1 MQQQILVQGLAAL
14 AALAG
19 GAFLF
24 FSAFRRL
31 ALRRAVEDTP
41 TSKIRSAALGRV
53 ELKGRCREPALKAP
67 FSGLDCVWCRIKVE
81 EERTETDM
89 RGRTSRQWVTLH
101 ESVRA
106 PLFTLDDG
114 TGTLQVDPTGAEVD
128 AAESLRW
135 TSGWMQASALP
146 PGPEAYQWAM
156 GGKRRLTEWCLLKDA
171 PLYALGVL
179 REPAAGDEVKPA
191 PRLMQGRNGEPFYLS
206 SRDEQGILSSL
217 LSSVMWRLILG
228 GALALGSLAFLAW
241 RLPGWH

>member
-1 MQQQILVQGLAAL
+1 MQQQILVQGLLAL
-14 AALAG
+14 AAMVGGLA
-19 GAFLF
+19 LF

-53 ELKGRCREPALKAP
+53 ELKGRCREPGLKAP

-114 TGTLQVDPTGAEVD
+114 TGTLEVDPTGAEVD
-128 AAESLRW
+128 ASESLSW
-135 TSGWMQASALP
+135 TSGWMQKAALP
-146 PGPEAYQWAM
+146 PGPEAFQWAT

-179 REPAAGDEVKPA
+179 REPALGEGVKPA

-206 SRDEQGILSSL
+206 SKDEQKILGSL
-217 LSSVMWRLILG
+217 LGAVMWRLVLG
-228 GALALGSLAFLAW
+228 AALALGALAFLAW
-241 RLPGWH
+241 RFSGWH